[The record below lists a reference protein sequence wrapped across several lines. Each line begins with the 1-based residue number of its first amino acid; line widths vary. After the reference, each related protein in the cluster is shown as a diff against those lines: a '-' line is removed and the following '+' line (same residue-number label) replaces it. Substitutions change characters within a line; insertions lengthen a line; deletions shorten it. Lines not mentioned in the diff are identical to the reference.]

1 MKTLDKV
8 TTGFLIFVGLAFIN
22 VAVQAIISPQA
33 VFDNV
38 QVTLGNVSALNSV
51 RANYGFV
58 NLTLG
63 LFMVYGAFKMRKEA
77 LLLTSLF
84 CWGFVIGR
92 IYSIAIEGMPN
103 AFVTQW
109 LATELI
115 LGIAAVVLLV
125 LKSRPAAVSVAAV

>member
-8 TTGFLIFVGLAFIN
+8 ITGFLIFVGLAFIN

-38 QVTLGNVSALNSV
+38 GVTLGNISALNSI

-77 LLLTSLF
+77 LLFASLF

-92 IYSIAIEGMPN
+92 LYSIAVEGMPN
-103 AFVTQW
+103 GFVTQW
-109 LATELI
+109 LVTEI
-115 LGIAAVVLLV
+115 VLGIVAVILL
-125 LKSRPAAVSVAAV
+125 LLHGRQQRVALVI

>member
-8 TTGFLIFVGLAFIN
+8 ITGFLIFVGLAFIN

-33 VFDNV
+33 VFNNV

-63 LFMVYGAFKMRKEA
+63 LFMVYGAFKMRREA
-77 LLLTSLF
+77 LLITSLF

-103 AFVTQW
+103 GFVTQW
-109 LATELI
+109 LATEMV
-115 LGIAAVVLLV
+115 LGIIAVTLMKLQRRQERVV
-125 LKSRPAAVSVAAV
+125 VVA

>member
-8 TTGFLIFVGLAFIN
+8 ITGFLIFVGLAFIN

-63 LFMVYGAFKMRKEA
+63 LFMVYGAFKMRREA
-77 LLLTSLF
+77 LLITSLF

-103 AFVTQW
+103 GFVTQW
-109 LATELI
+109 LATEMV
-115 LGIAAVVLLV
+115 LGIIAVTLMLLQRRQQNVVAVV
-125 LKSRPAAVSVAAV
+125 

>member
-103 AFVTQW
+103 AFVTKW

>member
-8 TTGFLIFVGLAFIN
+8 ILGFLIFVGLAFIN

-38 QVTLGNVSALNSV
+38 GVTLGNVSALNSI

-58 NLTLG
+58 NLALG

-77 LLLTSLF
+77 LLFTAIF

-92 IYSIAIEGMPN
+92 IYSIAIDGMPN
-103 AFVTQW
+103 GFVTQW
-109 LATELI
+109 LATEMV
-115 LGIAAVVLLV
+115 LGIIAITLLVLQSRQQRAAVV
-125 LKSRPAAVSVAAV
+125 

>member
-8 TTGFLIFVGLAFIN
+8 ITGFLIFVGLAFIN

-38 QVTLGNVSALNSV
+38 GVTLGNVSALNSI

-63 LFMVYGAFKMRKEA
+63 FFMLYGAFKMRKEA
-77 LLLTSLF
+77 LLFTSLF

-92 IYSIAIEGMPN
+92 LYSIAVEGMPN
-103 AFVTQW
+103 GFVTQW
-109 LATELI
+109 LVTEI
-115 LGIAAVVLLV
+115 VLGIVAVALLV
-125 LKSRPAAVSVAAV
+125 FQARQQRLAVSI